1 MLLVQGQDFRHNCEH
16 GQPPRHPK
24 GALRWTNIS
33 VDTIQA
39 LVRVELFEGSRR
51 LFVSDAGMAAV
62 VNDFRARTRCG
73 PPTSFDLRSTVVRT
87 GPARVP
93 LNLDSTCSAASAS
106 KRLPDV
112 GSKKRV
118 RLHVPEAI
126 TKYVFTVST
135 LLQVTLV
142 RHGQSTWNKEG
153 RIQGSSDLSVLTQ
166 KGESQAEITREML
179 QVSPNSSQQRSPD
192 VDTLYFFRESI
203 STSASVVPLLVQV
216 ELPKSYG
223 IHGIQS
229 SSICGSYGRLIYIPS
244 RGS

>member
-1 MLLVQGQDFRHNCEH
+1 
-16 GQPPRHPK
+16 
-24 GALRWTNIS
+24 
-33 VDTIQA
+33 
-39 LVRVELFEGSRR
+39 
-51 LFVSDAGMAAV
+51 MAAV
-62 VNDFRARTRCG
+62 VNDLRARTRCG

-112 GSKKRV
+112 GSKKR
-118 RLHVPEAI
+118 
-126 TKYVFTVST
+126 
-135 LLQVTLV
+135 VTLV

>member
-1 MLLVQGQDFRHNCEH
+1 M
-16 GQPPRHPK
+16 
-24 GALRWTNIS
+24 
-33 VDTIQA
+33 
-39 LVRVELFEGSRR
+39 RVELFEGSRR

-62 VNDFRARTRCG
+62 VNDLRARTRCG

-118 RLHVPEAI
+118 RLHIPEAI

-135 LLQVTLV
+135 STAGDASAT
-142 RHGQSTWNKEG
+142 RQSTWNKEG

-192 VDTLYFFRESI
+192 VDTLYFFREST

>member
-1 MLLVQGQDFRHNCEH
+1 MCATFLLSGRLQNLQIYLAKIFRKIHSCEH

-62 VNDFRARTRCG
+62 VNDLRARTRCG

-118 RLHVPEAI
+118 RLHIPEAI

-135 LLQVTLV
+135 
-142 RHGQSTWNKEG
+142 STAGDASATRAVHLEQGRTDTGKLRFVGIDAEG
-153 RIQGSSDLSVLTQ
+153 
-166 KGESQAEITREML
+166 
-179 QVSPNSSQQRSPD
+179 
-192 VDTLYFFRESI
+192 
-203 STSASVVPLLVQV
+203 
-216 ELPKSYG
+216 
-223 IHGIQS
+223 
-229 SSICGSYGRLIYIPS
+229 
-244 RGS
+244 